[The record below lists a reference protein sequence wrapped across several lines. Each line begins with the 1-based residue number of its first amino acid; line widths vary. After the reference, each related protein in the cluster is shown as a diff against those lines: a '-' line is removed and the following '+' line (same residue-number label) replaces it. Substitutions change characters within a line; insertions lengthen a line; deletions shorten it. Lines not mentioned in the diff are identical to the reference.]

1 MSVIKPSSIRY
12 RILLSRSMSLS
23 NNDGDGSSILFGHA
37 PSPVPLSRG
46 EILVNG
52 GGASTLRSYMANW
65 VGAFFFSI
73 NVGIMASIDAIIP
86 ITMSMPLK
94 AGLCLLSPI
103 AVISAAVTARCL
115 VRAAV
120 LEADGAHL
128 RVYPYG
134 AFFKPGRPV
143 RVPLKL
149 ISISEAQRS
158 VTDTE
163 VLYACIKGGLK
174 GKVPSANLIFDKP
187 FRECNFL
194 PHLPGSGLAWTE
206 KGLAGHSIPSPSTSV
221 ESEQRGGGGEGGI
234 AAFRNYALLVWLL
247 QGNVVIDT
255 KRLLTND
262 WDLENMNTQLSGKGT
277 VGIEARANATRASNA
292 TWKCVKDNSGRM
304 YWYNELTWET
314 SWYAPA
320 SMAL

>member
-1 MSVIKPSSIRY
+1 MSSK
-12 RILLSRSMSLS
+12 
-23 NNDGDGSSILFGHA
+23 NDDGSSILFGYA

-52 GGASTLRSYMANW
+52 GGASTLRSYMASW

-94 AGLCLLSPI
+94 VGLCLLSPI
-103 AVISAAVTARCL
+103 AVISASVTARCL

-149 ISISEAQRS
+149 ISISEAPRT

-163 VLYACIKGGLK
+163 VLYACIKDGLK
-174 GKVPSANLIFDKP
+174 GKVSASHLIFDKP

-194 PHLPGSGLAWTE
+194 PHVPGSGLAWTE
-206 KGLAGHSIPSPSTSV
+206 KGLAGHSILAPLPPSTSGSV
-221 ESEQRGGGGEGGI
+221 NEQRGGGGEGGI

-262 WDLENMNTQLSGKGT
+262 WDLENMSTQLSGKGA

-292 TWKCVKDNSGRM
+292 TWKCVKDNNGRT

-314 SWYAPA
+314 AWYAPA
-320 SMAL
+320 NTTL